1 MPWRREEGGISR
13 AAQAVRKGG
22 RQRSST
28 AKKKSGSE
36 NSPHLWTQSPR
47 PEMCPKEVV
56 PVVPA
61 KSRRVLLSFPLRGV
75 RGSGPPGPHSA
86 ARCALRPA
94 GCRPNGQQRLT
105 VQCPTAATVPRPRV
119 HVALSLLQERECEFG
134 ASHRG
139 KWGKGSHFSREGGSG
154 TGTQGLRLQ
163 KRTLHPRGG
172 CALRQHSAWE
182 TGGTRTDLRTVVKH
196 MLLILFL
203 LEQGSTAFLTGSP
216 GSSVHF
222 HSSTSMNYPVQAD
235 IENTRFLLGWAW

>member
-1 MPWRREEGGISR
+1 MPWRLEEGGISR

-36 NSPHLWTQSPR
+36 NSPHPWTQSPH

-75 RGSGPPGPHSA
+75 RGSGPPLPAPVPA
-86 ARCALRPA
+86 ARHAAPCALRPA
-94 GCRPNGQQRLT
+94 VRRPNGRQRLT
-105 VQCPTAATVPRPRV
+105 VQCPTAATFPRPRV

-139 KWGKGSHFSREGGSG
+139 KWGRGSHFSREGGSG
-154 TGTQGLRLQ
+154 TGTQGLGL
-163 KRTLHPRGG
+163 
-172 CALRQHSAWE
+172 
-182 TGGTRTDLRTVVKH
+182 
-196 MLLILFL
+196 
-203 LEQGSTAFLTGSP
+203 
-216 GSSVHF
+216 
-222 HSSTSMNYPVQAD
+222 
-235 IENTRFLLGWAW
+235 